1 MKTKIKFTI
10 ALIFFSSCGDVAIK
24 FPQPT
29 YLENIEKIPNK
40 FHGSFERI
48 DDKEDTIKYKIFE
61 SFALIDNDTLKLSSE
76 DLIVKYQNNNLFV
89 NLKND
94 DYYNLYVLSRF
105 NYFNSD
111 SIQIKTFSFND
122 APAHHYTKKNGETD
136 IPSIIKYMLNN
147 KFSYVE
153 SIIDTTLESNFDV
166 FSDTLNSN
174 QINTLLNWDGY
185 AYRLKFE
192 KHQINSAFL
201 E

>member
-1 MKTKIKFTI
+1 MKTKINFVV
-10 ALIFFSSCGDVAIK
+10 ALIFFSSCADTALK

-29 YLENIEKIPNK
+29 YLENIEKIPYK

-48 DDKEDTIKYKIFE
+48 DHKEDTVKYKIFE

-94 DYYNLYVLSRF
+94 DYYTLYVLSRF
-105 NYFNSD
+105 NYFNFD

-122 APAHHYTKKNGETD
+122 APAHHYTKKNVETD

-147 KFSYVE
+147 KFSYVDQF
-153 SIIDTTLESNFDV
+153 IDSTFESNYDV
-166 FSDTLNSN
+166 FSDTLNAN

-192 KHQINSAFL
+192 KH
-201 E
+201 

>member
-1 MKTKIKFTI
+1 MKTKIKFVI
-10 ALIFFSSCGDVAIK
+10 ALVFFSSCRDTALK

-29 YLENIEKIPNK
+29 YLENIEKIPYK

-61 SFALIDNDTLKLSSE
+61 SFALIDNDTLKLSSK

-94 DYYNLYVLSRF
+94 DYYTLYVLSRF

-122 APAHHYTKKNGETD
+122 TPAHHYTKKNGETD
-136 IPSIIKYMLNN
+136 IPLIIKYMLNN
-147 KFSYVE
+147 KFSYVDQF
-153 SIIDTTLESNFDV
+153 IDSTFESNYDV
-166 FSDTLNSN
+166 FSDTLNAN

-192 KHQINSAFL
+192 KH
-201 E
+201 

>member
-1 MKTKIKFTI
+1 MKTKIKFVI
-10 ALIFFSSCGDVAIK
+10 ALVFFSSCRDTALK

-29 YLENIEKIPNK
+29 YLENIEKIPYK

-48 DDKEDTIKYKIFE
+48 DHKEDTVKYKIFE

-94 DYYNLYVLSRF
+94 DYYTLYVLSRF

-122 APAHHYTKKNGETD
+122 TPAHHYTKKNGETD
-136 IPSIIKYMLNN
+136 IPLIIKYMLNN
-147 KFSYVE
+147 KFSYVDQF
-153 SIIDTTLESNFDV
+153 IDSTFESNYDV
-166 FSDTLNSN
+166 FSDTLNAN

-192 KHQINSAFL
+192 KH
-201 E
+201 